1 MTRGTDK
8 LARSIKKFVDLN
20 YKLFTRRYGQQLMDI
35 LEFPVKVVLSPF
47 TLPFDIAGSAPR
59 GFGVPEFISKLSYSA
74 VFGVM
79 KCPEC
84 NGKFPLRISADD
96 IMEPPWKACDIL
108 RKMDYP
114 YEDLDLPLNASSW
127 SEEDLKDPKKQYEMT
142 ILLNAQREIADKILD
157 TQWETKWRAEKLNEM
172 LREKVEPYLQNIDN
186 GVLPQPIVLQSQ
198 NHAQKLPILPFC
210 PTETFLGTLIS
221 IAKSILVSSVEQ
233 IYHVCCREIRA
244 GDDGG
249 CFNGLG
255 LQVEVSIHEAHIDFE
270 MPWPLPG

>member
-8 LARSIKKFVDLN
+8 LVRSIKKFVDLN

-74 VFGVM
+74 VFAIATLGTYDIAFELGKKVLCQRPTLILIVQKKHICFASTNSYVPFPCEQTLPNHVTVLYVVLTGRIVGPAVDGRPCNVPCAEAQEKCNTNGEKATAENIADAIADNRAELVHLPSSVDLHLPLPSKECPSCDGSWDYDLPSLALIEEGVM

-114 YEDLDLPLNASSW
+114 YE
-127 SEEDLKDPKKQYEMT
+127 E
-142 ILLNAQREIADKILD
+142 
-157 TQWETKWRAEKLNEM
+157 
-172 LREKVEPYLQNIDN
+172 V
-186 GVLPQPIVLQSQ
+186 
-198 NHAQKLPILPFC
+198 H
-210 PTETFLGTLIS
+210 S
-221 IAKSILVSSVEQ
+221 IPWFS
-233 IYHVCCREIRA
+233 A
-244 GDDGG
+244 G
-249 CFNGLG
+249 
-255 LQVEVSIHEAHIDFE
+255 
-270 MPWPLPG
+270 

>member
-1 MTRGTDK
+1 
-8 LARSIKKFVDLN
+8 
-20 YKLFTRRYGQQLMDI
+20 MDI
-35 LEFPVKVVLSPF
+35 LEFPVKVVLAPF

-84 NGKFPLRISADD
+84 KGKFPLRISADD

-157 TQWETKWRAEKLNEM
+157 TQWETKWREEKLNEM
-172 LREKVEPYLQNIDN
+172 LKEKVEPYLQNIDN

-198 NHAQKLPILPFC
+198 NHDQK
-210 PTETFLGTLIS
+210 
-221 IAKSILVSSVEQ
+221 
-233 IYHVCCREIRA
+233 
-244 GDDGG
+244 
-249 CFNGLG
+249 
-255 LQVEVSIHEAHIDFE
+255 VEVSIDGARIHFD
-270 MPWPLPG
+270 MPGRFDSPAFAIKRLFT

>member
-1 MTRGTDK
+1 A
-8 LARSIKKFVDLN
+8 LISIDPSRAKDDPVVVKNIPFYKAKKA
-20 YKLFTRRYGQQLMDI
+20 
-35 LEFPVKVVLSPF
+35 LE
-47 TLPFDIAGSAPR
+47 A
-59 GFGVPEFISKLSYSA
+59 E
-74 VFGVM
+74 VM
-79 KCPEC
+79 KL
-84 NGKFPLRISADD
+84 N
-96 IMEPPWKACDIL
+96 PPPRPHDWG
-108 RKMDYP
+108 
-114 YEDLDLPLNASSW
+114 DLDLPLNASSW

-186 GVLPQPIVLQSQ
+186 GVLPQAIVLQSQ

-255 LQVEVSIHEAHIDFE
+255 LQVEVSIHEAH
-270 MPWPLPG
+270 